1 MLNIDTRLLDQIKTG
16 QITSD
21 EFVILLLIAKR
32 INKKNEA
39 FPSLSLLQEE
49 SKFGRDKLSNTLAGL
64 EQKRFITKQQRHING
79 RLTSNL
85 YKIHT
90 KFISVFVTV
99 DGEELTD
106 DAIQVPENQYTEI
119 QEPENQTVS
128 INQSSL
134 SINQS
139 LEASLSNTPAQ
150 KIENEDWKSE
160 IINHPMFE
168 ISKDRT
174 FSNLDQSDIDY
185 TLELYKTTLR
195 GNQAHFTQAMSWLK
209 NASLD
214 KTKAEKVK
222 AITTLKPYQSNYNK
236 QPSSS
241 SYEIRHPEG
250 TYDIIP
256 MRV

>member
-1 MLNIDTRLLDQIKTG
+1 MTEKQENKK
-16 QITSD
+16 
-21 EFVILLLIAKR
+21 EFQGVWIPKEIWENTELKATYKILLVEIKGLDNAFGCVANNRYFAEFMDLSADHISKMINDLAQKGYINITYKNDKTCEGR
-32 INKKNEA
+32 VIKINKIKFFGIEKT
-39 FPSLSLLQEE
+39 PSENNVGGSEN
-49 SKFGRDKLSNTLAGL
+49 DKGGSENNV
-64 EQKRFITKQQRHING
+64 HIN
-79 RLTSNL
+79 
-85 YKIHT
+85 K
-90 KFISVFVTV
+90 
-99 DGEELTD
+99 
-106 DAIQVPENQYTEI
+106 
-119 QEPENQTVS
+119 S
-128 INQSSL
+128 INT
-134 SINQS
+134 SIIS
-139 LEASLSNTPAQ
+139 SLSNTPAQ